1 MRLNDPLVTS
11 FLYGDKEYSIDL
23 AFDNVL
29 DVFDVL
35 NDSTLRDHEKADT
48 CLALL
53 LGNDNYEKDK
63 LVEIWNLIYEEF
75 IKNEEKQPI
84 EYDLKGNPMP
94 VKEDEEKEQLIDLDK
109 DAQYIYASFRQAYD
123 INLLNEQGRLHW
135 QEFQALLHGLPDDT
149 ILKRII
155 QIRGWKPSKGDSAD
169 YKEAMRKLQKVYALN
184 DTGEEVE

>member
-1 MRLNDPLVTS
+1 MRLNDPQVTEFS
-11 FLYGDKEYSIDL
+11 FEGVTYSIDL

-35 NDSTLRDHEKADT
+35 NDNALRDHEKVEI
-48 CLALL
+48 CLSLL
-53 LGNDNYEKDK
+53 LEESHYGEKAAELWNY
-63 LVEIWNLIYEEF
+63 IYEEF
-75 IKNEEKQPI
+75 IQNESKQPI

-155 QIRGWKPSKGDSAD
+155 QIRGWKPSKGDSTD